1 MELWIEKETAGQ
13 YGIIDTF
20 IEETVILNTKTTYTQ
35 DITAVFKGFTN
46 DFSVGGTPNNIKMLG
61 YFGYTEQLQPAN
73 IQKRAK
79 LYLNGSLYKQGLI
92 KIQNT
97 SWVNGKPS
105 LFSLEF
111 SDGQRNLTEILGEDM
126 LSDLGGDN
134 GNVIWS
140 AKNIQKGLQS
150 IQTGTG
156 NVRWFIPLVSTERI
170 FIIDSRAEALQT
182 DNIAYNAEKPITSE
196 NVLLPQEI
204 RPAMFIGDILTAI
217 NTKYQVTNPNFNIL
231 PTPYI
236 GDITQLTDLATM
248 CVSANVSV
256 KEAKAKI
263 DFNSWTFDTF
273 REERFNIIPK
283 PDIDAF
289 ELNYLGYGGGGA
301 HDATFD
307 MIIQLCKTASSYK
320 NMFGI
325 NFVTFGEAVNVNFI
339 YSMEVWEVDALGN
352 KLKKLSYSVQYGA
365 ESKSTSLRIRIG
377 LDAFTPEGGSEP
389 STLVKP
395 IIALFV
401 SAGSLSEW
409 RFTNIFFNWHK
420 GDWMKGILN
429 NVQPQTDPNTVNLFE
444 SLPKMKLIDFVKS
457 IYTMFGY
464 KKFGDKV
471 LNDFYY
477 TQKDT
482 GSGLHKGLRVEND
495 LTAYAD
501 LSKMTKKPNTKYDGY
516 NLKHA
521 TSDYQQNVAFLANPA
536 NLGQEYGQLKYP
548 FVIAGQT
555 TPKPKTEFKIETKFT
570 APVFNP
576 ILTDADTQVFTFYP
590 FGSEPKLNDLETRF
604 IFDTIVK
611 ELPIFYYNG
620 VADISTPYS
629 FVDTTLKQLKAIG
642 KYHKISHRSNR
653 IFTGTDNY
661 ITSLFNVL
669 VGIDYVDQNT
679 LYAQD
684 FKTFI
689 EDTLSGKKLIHTID
703 LSLPSIQ
710 IQKFSDDQEIIIKE
724 TKYIVME
731 SDITLTNGKTK
742 LTLLNK

>member
-20 IEETVILNTKTTYTQ
+20 IDETVILNTKTTYTQ

-150 IQTGTG
+150 IQTASD
-156 NVRWFIPLVSTERI
+156 NVTRWFIPLVSTERI

-217 NTKYQVTNPNFNIL
+217 NSKYDIKID

-236 GDITQLTDLATM
+236 GNISQLTDLATM
-248 CVSANVSV
+248 CVSANVAV
-256 KEAKAKI
+256 KEVKAKI

-273 REERFNIIPK
+273 REKRFNIIPK

-289 ELNYLGYGGGGA
+289 ELNYLGYENDDA

-320 NMFGI
+320 KIFGR

-352 KLKKLSYSVQYGA
+352 KLKKLSYSVQSGA

-377 LDAFTPEGGSEP
+377 LDAFTPEGGNAP
-389 STLVKP
+389 SALVKP
-395 IIALFV
+395 LIGLFV
-401 SAGSLSEW
+401 SAESLSEW
-409 RFTNIFFNWHK
+409 RFTNIFFNWHTEY
-420 GDWMKGILN
+420 WNKGILN
-429 NVQPQTDPNTVNLFE
+429 NVQPQVGQITSVNLFK
-444 SLPKMKLIDFVKS
+444 SLPEMKLIDFVKS

-464 KKFGDKV
+464 KKFDNRV

-477 TQKDT
+477 QQKDT
-482 GSGLHKGLRVEND
+482 GAGLHKGLRVEND

-521 TSDYQQNVAFLANPA
+521 TSEYQQNVAFLANPA

-590 FGSEPKLNDLETRF
+590 FGSEPKLNDIETRF

-611 ELPIFYYNG
+611 ELPIFYHNG
-620 VADISTPYS
+620 VADISTPYAI
-629 FVDTTLKQLKAIG
+629 VDTTLKQLKAIG

-653 IFTGTDNY
+653 IKTGTDNY
-661 ITSLFNVL
+661 ISSLFNVL

-679 LYAQD
+679 LYAQG
-684 FKTFI
+684 FKIFI

-703 LSLPSIQ
+703 LLLPSIEM
-710 IQKFSDDQEIIIKE
+710 QKFSDDQEIIIKE

>member
-20 IEETVILNTKTTYTQ
+20 IDETVILNTKTTYTQ
-35 DITAVFKGFTN
+35 DITRVFAGFTN
-46 DFSVGGTPNNIKMLG
+46 DFAVGGTPNNIKLLG

-79 LYLNGSLYKQGLI
+79 LYLNGSLYKQGII

-97 SWVNGKPS
+97 SWINGKPS

-126 LSDLGGDN
+126 LSDLGSDN
-134 GNVIWS
+134 GNVVWNT
-140 AKNIQKGLQS
+140 KNIQKGLQS

-170 FIIDSRAEALQT
+170 FTIDSRAEASQT
-182 DNIAYNAEKPITSE
+182 DNIAYSVGKPITSE

-204 RPAMFIGDILTAI
+204 RPAMFMPDILTAI
-217 NTKYQVTNPNFNIL
+217 NSKYDIKID

-236 GDITQLTDLATM
+236 GNISQLTDLVTM
-248 CVSANVSV
+248 CTADISIQ
-256 KEAKAKI
+256 EAKAETTKNVW
-263 DFNSWTFDTF
+263 DFDTF
-273 REERFNIIPK
+273 REERFDIVLK
-283 PDIDAF
+283 PNSIF
-289 ELNYLGYGGGGA
+289 ELNYIGFGPGDS
-301 HDATFD
+301 HDASFD
-307 MIIQLCKTASSYK
+307 MIIQLSDTAATGFHISGGGS
-320 NMFGI
+320 GTDGALD
-325 NFVTFGEAVNVNFI
+325 VTGAYVRQL
-339 YSMEVWEVDALGN
+339 EVWEVFPSGE
-352 KLKKLSYSVQYGA
+352 KKKKLNYSVVHGA
-365 ESKSTSLRIRIG
+365 ESGSGSIRIRIG
-377 LDAFTPEGGSEP
+377 LDVFTTEGGSAP

-395 IIALFV
+395 LV
-401 SAGSLSEW
+401 SVFAAVESLAGW
-409 RFTNIFFNWHK
+409 KYTNIWFNWVFE
-420 GDWMKGILN
+420 DWVKGIIN
-429 NVQPQTDPNTVNLFE
+429 NAQPQGQPTTVNLFE

-464 KKFGDKV
+464 KKFGERV

-477 TQKDT
+477 AQKDT

-521 TSDYQQNVAFLANPA
+521 TSDYQQNVAFALSNTM
-536 NLGQEYGQLKYP
+536 EYGQLKYP
-548 FVIAGQT
+548 T
-555 TPKPKTEFKIETKFT
+555 TGKPKTEFLIETKFT

-576 ILTDADTQVFTFYP
+576 VLTDADTQVFTFYP
-590 FGSEPKLNDLETRF
+590 FGSEAKLNDLETRF
-604 IFDTIVK
+604 IYDTIVK

-620 VADISTPYS
+620 VADISTPYA
-629 FVDTTLKQLKAIG
+629 FVDTTLSQLKSIG
-642 KYHKISHRSNR
+642 KYHKISHKSNR
-653 IFTGTDNY
+653 IRTGADNY
-661 ITSLFNVL
+661 ISSLFNVL
-669 VGIDYVDQNT
+669 VGADYVDQNT
-679 LYAQD
+679 LYVQD

-703 LSLPSIQ
+703 LSLPSIEM
-710 IQKFSDDQEIIIKE
+710 QKFSDDQEIIIKE
-724 TKYIVME
+724 TKYTVME

>member
-1 MELWIEKETAGQ
+1 MELWIEKETAGR

-20 IEETVILNTKTTYTQ
+20 IDETVILNTKTTYTQ

-46 DFSVGGTPNNIKMLG
+46 DFSVGGTPNNIKLLG
-61 YFGYTEQLQPAN
+61 YFGYTEQLHPAN

-79 LYLNGSLYKQGLI
+79 LYLNGSLYKKGLI

-111 SDGQRNLTEILGEDM
+111 SDGQRNLTEILGEDNFDS
-126 LSDLGGDN
+126 LVDIGGD
-134 GNVIWS
+134 VVWDT
-140 AKNIQKGLQS
+140 KNIQKGLQS
-150 IQTGTG
+150 IQTASD
-156 NVRWFIPLVSTERI
+156 NVTRWFIPLVSTERI
-170 FIIDSRAEALQT
+170 FTISASEEALPT
-182 DNIAYNAEKPITSE
+182 DNIFYDVAKPIASE

-204 RPAMFIGDILTAI
+204 RPAIFISEILKAINSKYDIKIDPTPFIG
-217 NTKYQVTNPNFNIL
+217 NT
-231 PTPYI
+231 
-236 GDITQLTDLATM
+236 TQLTDLATM
-248 CVSANVSV
+248 CVSVAV
-256 KEAKAKI
+256 EAAKAKI
-263 DFNSWTFDTF
+263 DFGTWTFDTF
-273 REERFNIIPK
+273 REERFQIIPK

-289 ELNYLGYGGGGA
+289 ELNYLGYGGGAA

-307 MIIQLCKTASSYK
+307 MIIQLCKTASSYR
-320 NMFGI
+320 NLFGR
-325 NFVTFGEAVNVNFI
+325 NFVTFGSDVNVNFI
-339 YSMEVWEVDALGN
+339 YSMEVWEVDVLGE
-352 KLKKLSYSVQYGA
+352 KIRKLSYSVQSGA
-365 ESKSTSLRIRIG
+365 ESNSTSLRIRIG
-377 LDAFTPEGGSEP
+377 LDVFTPEGGSEP

-395 IIALFV
+395 LIALFV
-401 SAGSLSEW
+401 SAGALSEW
-409 RFTNIFFNWHK
+409 RFTNIFFNWNTEN
-420 GDWMKGILN
+420 WNKGILN
-429 NVQPQTDPNTVNLFE
+429 NVQPQVNTTTVNLFE

-477 TQKDT
+477 TKKDT

-495 LTAYAD
+495 LTPYAD
-501 LSKMTKKPNTKYDGY
+501 LSKVGKKPNTKYDGY

-521 TSDYQQNVAFLANPA
+521 TSEYQQNVAFLANPA

-590 FGSEPKLNDLETRF
+590 FGSEPKLNDIETRF

-611 ELPIFYYNG
+611 ELPIFYHNG
-620 VADISTPYS
+620 VANISTPYA
-629 FVDTTLKQLKAIG
+629 FVDTDLKVLKSIG

-653 IFTGTDNY
+653 IKTGADNY
-661 ITSLFNVL
+661 ISSLFNVL

-679 LYAQD
+679 LYAQG
-684 FKTFI
+684 FKIFI